1 MSVASTVHPATS
13 RSEKLSFWTKVAYA
27 MGDLSN
33 SVGPGTII
41 PFWYLFFLTDV
52 AHLNPALAGL
62 TVLIGGIWD
71 AINDPLVG
79 LLSDRT
85 RTRWG
90 RRRPYLLF
98 GALPYG
104 VTFALMWIIPPIQ
117 NQVLLCLYFALIYI
131 LFDTA
136 CTIVSC
142 PYTALTPELTLD
154 HDERT
159 SLTTYRM
166 AVSIVT
172 GLLAAV
178 GFALVFDATPDR
190 QTAFLVMG
198 FVCGGLFV
206 PTVLVTFFGTRE
218 RAEFQTETPL
228 PPLEGLRFVM
238 RNREW
243 WYTLGMRLTSW
254 IPVDIA
260 SAVFA
265 YYLIYWIEMDEMGA
279 SLVQAIILASA
290 TMCLPLITWMSRR
303 WEKRTAFIVSIGSW
317 AVVMI
322 GLLLV
327 PRGARALAYVV
338 AFLVG
343 PGVAA
348 AHVLPTTMS
357 ADALEVDE
365 LASGKRQE
373 GIYAGFEVFVRKLS
387 TKLVLA
393 VFGPV
398 LAWSGYVENASQ
410 QTPQALM
417 AIRILIAVVP
427 AVILAGAIVVAWT
440 YPLTRTRHQEIQAE
454 LARQRAGRVR
464 DWATGE
470 SPAQPVASE

>member
-1 MSVASTVHPATS
+1 MPADAAH
-13 RSEKLSFWTKVAYA
+13 SEKLSFWTKVAYA
-27 MGDLSN
+27 IGDLPN
-33 SVGPGTII
+33 SVGPGTIV

-52 AHLNPALAGL
+52 AHLNPALAGV
-62 TVLIGGIWD
+62 TILIGGIWD

-104 VTFALMWIIPPIQ
+104 VTFALMWIVPPIQ
-117 NQVLLCLYFALIYI
+117 NQVGLCLYFALIYI

-136 CTIVSC
+136 FTFVGC

-166 AVSIVT
+166 FVSIVT
-172 GLLAAV
+172 GLLAAI
-178 GFALVFDATPDR
+178 GFALVFEGTPDR
-190 QTAFLVMG
+190 QTAFVVMG
-198 FVCGGLFV
+198 VACGALFV

-218 RAEFQTETPL
+218 RAEFQAEPPP

-254 IPVDIA
+254 MPVDIA

-265 YYLIYWIEMDEMGA
+265 YYLIYWIKMDEMGA
-279 SLVQAIILASA
+279 SLVQAVILASA
-290 TMCLPLITWMSRR
+290 TVCLPLVLWMARR
-303 WEKRTAFIVSIGSW
+303 WEKKTAFIISIGSW
-317 AVVMI
+317 AVVML
-322 GLLLV
+322 GTLLV
-327 PRGARALAYVV
+327 PQGARPLAYLV
-338 AFLVG
+338 AILVG
-343 PGVAA
+343 PGVSA
-348 AHVLPTTMS
+348 AHVLPTAMS
-357 ADALEVDE
+357 ADTLEVDE

-373 GIYAGFEVFVRKLS
+373 GTYAGFEVFVRKLS

-393 VFGPV
+393 GFGPI
-398 LAWSGYVENASQ
+398 LAWAGYVENAAQ
-410 QTPQALM
+410 QSPRALTT
-417 AIRILIAVVP
+417 IRVLIAFVP
-427 AVILAGAIVVAWT
+427 AVILIGAIVIAWA
-440 YPLTRTRHQEIQAE
+440 YPLTRNRHREIQVE
-454 LARQRAGRVR
+454 LAQRRAGRGSG
-464 DWATGE
+464 TGVGE
-470 SPAQPVASE
+470 R